1 MSRSRVGLTVLKAP
15 TMSSDSR
22 EATWFFDFQIVQTCS
37 VTSSNIVSVKRLLR
51 APICVSGR
59 SLYSSAVS
67 RSLLAVTALISLLIV
82 FRSTIGRYVLGLL
95 YKALLGL
102 RITIVRACLNL

>member
-15 TMSSDSR
+15 TMSSNSR
-22 EATWFFDFQIVQTCS
+22 EATWFFDFQIVRTCS
-37 VTSSNIVSVKRLLR
+37 ITSSNVVSVKRPLR
-51 APICVSGR
+51 APIYMSSR
-59 SLYSSAVS
+59 SLYSSTMS

-82 FRSTIGRYVLGLL
+82 FRSTIRRYTLRLL

-102 RITIVRACLNL
+102 RITIV